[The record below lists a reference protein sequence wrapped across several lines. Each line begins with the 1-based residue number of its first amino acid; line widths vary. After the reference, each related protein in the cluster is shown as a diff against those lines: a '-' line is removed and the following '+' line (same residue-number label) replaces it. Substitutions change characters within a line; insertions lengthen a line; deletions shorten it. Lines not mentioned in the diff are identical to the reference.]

1 MKLVDF
7 VHVCVPRIAGPWV
20 MLPRS
25 PLWSSTPLP
34 VRRIYW
40 RIKVLNRMYRLSVLR
55 HSYNAYQFKAEWP
68 KAAQNHSHI
77 GPKWFTV
84 GCSYSFNLTSIVYVP
99 SVSRS
104 RDISRCVKFLKRV
117 AWPWPRPLQGWF
129 FIGRVRLAM
138 VNLNTKFEVSRCSVT
153 KLWWMAGQNAENMV
167 VSGHSRSWGM
177 SPFDRARTTSY
188 STLIETMQLSRFRD
202 AASYLSKSR
211 ILTVGVTPVE
221 FRGAWGRMKAGSG
234 E

>member
-20 MLPRS
+20 MLPRG

-167 VSGHSRSWGM
+167 VRGHSRSWAM
-177 SPFDRARTTSY
+177 LPFDRART
-188 STLIETMQLSRFRD
+188 LPIQL
-202 AASYLSKSR
+202 
-211 ILTVGVTPVE
+211 
-221 FRGAWGRMKAGSG
+221 
-234 E
+234 